1 MLFNDINFMEEDLK
15 IINSYTPLAEW
26 FSKNQLTITYFEL
39 TEPHFEPIYAKASEN
54 MMVFEKMVNTALC
67 WIQSDSYLEK
77 EKAIYAAMAIKKI
90 YLKFQNRLDEQTLY
104 LFDINTEQ
112 LNKCI
117 DIDLL
122 EPPKLKELELRY
134 LEDKQLELTSEI
146 EKIKIRRYELE
157 NK

>member
-1 MLFNDINFMEEDLK
+1 MIFNDINFSEEDLK
-15 IINSYTPLAEW
+15 VINSYAPLAEW
-26 FSKNQLTITYFEL
+26 FLKNQFSITYFEL
-39 TEPHFEPIYAKASEN
+39 NEPHFEPFFEGLSMDA
-54 MMVFEKMVNTALC
+54 VVLEKMVNTALC
-67 WIQSDSYLEK
+67 WIKSDSLK
-77 EKAIYAAMAIKKI
+77 EERAIYASLAIDKI
-90 YLKFQNRLDEQTLY
+90 YKSYKNTLSEKALY
-104 LFDINTEQ
+104 LLKINSEK
-112 LNKCI
+112 LNEYT